1 MKTAMH
7 DRLSRRAARLIGR
20 AAPLLSPGH
29 LAVLSLSATLLS
41 AAALAQPAARA
52 YAIPAGSLESVLTRY
67 ALESQLMLSY
77 SAADV
82 AGRRSGGLTGSHDAA
97 SALRQILA
105 GTGMRAS
112 LQPNGG
118 YLLRVAAGADDA
130 QTLPSVTV
138 TGDGAETAW
147 GPVAGFVA
155 KHSATATKT
164 DTPLH
169 ETPQSVSV
177 VPRAQVVAQAADSL
191 DQALAY
197 TAGVMSLDGGAL
209 RNISTGFTVRGF
221 NITGSAPLYLN
232 GTKLPMNSMSGAME
246 PYNYERIE
254 VLKGPASILYGQAA
268 PGGIINL
275 VSKRPTA
282 EPLREMEVKY
292 GTWNTKQLAMD
303 FGGPLTEDGNVGYR
317 LTGLARDADT
327 MVRHINND
335 RQSLSGSLEWQ
346 LSGATRLT
354 LLGGWS
360 RTDNPYDVGKP
371 REGTLLPN
379 PNGAISRK
387 VFLGEPGFDRFVVQ
401 GGHLGYL
408 LEHKINDDWQ
418 VRQNLLGY
426 NHRANSNNLYMMTSS
441 VDAANP
447 ARVERLAVS
456 RDDTDKGIA
465 LDNQLLG
472 KLRHGRFEHTLLFG
486 VDASRSSLTRDQA
499 VGLNAVPIDVY
510 DPVYGSTPTLD
521 PARRSISRARQ
532 VGFYAQDQIKFDG
545 RWIGLFGGR
554 YDRARTEEAP
564 DDGRQDSHAFS
575 PRAGLMY
582 LFDNGLAPY
591 YSFTKSFQPTS
602 GMDFGGTPFK
612 PTTGTQH
619 EIGLKYEPP
628 GVDAAIT
635 LALYD
640 ITQRNV
646 VTSDLANPGFS
657 VQTGEVRS
665 RGAELEGRASLNHNL
680 DVVAAFTLTN
690 ARTTKSTRG
699 DEGARPASVP
709 RSMASLWL
717 DYKLAALPGLSTA
730 AGVRYVGRQES
741 DGVTVPSYTV
751 LDAALRYR
759 LQNWEFAL
767 NVKNLTNKRYIAA
780 CPYACYYGDERNV
793 MLTARVNW

>member
-1 MKTAMH
+1 MH

-20 AAPLLSPGH
+20 AAPLLSPGR

-41 AAALAQPAARA
+41 PAALAQPAARA

-67 ALESQLMLSY
+67 ALESRLMLSY
-77 SAADV
+77 AAADV
-82 AGRRSGGLTGSHDAA
+82 AGKRSGGLSGSHDPA
-97 SALRQILA
+97 SALSQILA

-118 YLLRVAAGADDA
+118 YLLHPAPGADGA

-138 TGDGAETAW
+138 TGERPETAW
-147 GPVAGFVA
+147 GPARGFVA
-155 KHSATATKT
+155 KRSATATKT

-197 TAGVMSLDGGAL
+197 TAGVMSLDGGAV

-232 GTKLPMNSMSGAME
+232 GTRFPINSLSGAME

-292 GTWNTKQLAMD
+292 GTWNTRQLAMD
-303 FGGPLTEDGNVGYR
+303 FGGPLTEDGNVRYR
-317 LTGLARDADT
+317 LSGLGRDADT
-327 MVRHINND
+327 MVRYINND
-335 RQSLSGSLEWQ
+335 RLSLSGALEWQ
-346 LSGATRLT
+346 ISGATQLT

-379 PNGAISRK
+379 PNGRISRS

-408 LEHKINDDWQ
+408 LEHKLNDDWQ

-426 NHRANSNNLYMMTSS
+426 NHRANNRYAS
-441 VDAANP
+441 VISINAANP
-447 ARVERLAVS
+447 ALADRLAVS

-465 LDNQLLG
+465 VDNQLLG

-499 VGLNAVPIDVY
+499 LTFDVAPINLY
-510 DPVYGSTPTLD
+510 DPVYGNKPTLG
-521 PARRSISRARQ
+521 PARRGISRSRQ
-532 VGFYAQDQIKFDG
+532 LGFYAQDQIKFDG
-545 RWIGLFGGR
+545 RWIALFGGR
-554 YDRARTEEAP
+554 YDRARTEDQP
-564 DDGRQDSHAFS
+564 GDGPQDSHAIS

-591 YSFTKSFQPTS
+591 YSFTKSFQPTE
-602 GMDFGGTPFK
+602 GMDFNGRPFK

-628 GVDAAIT
+628 GANASIT

-646 VTSDLANPGFS
+646 VTADSAHPGFS

-665 RGAELEGRASLNHNL
+665 RGAELEGRASLGHDL

-690 ARTTKSTRG
+690 ARITKSNR
-699 DEGARPASVP
+699 DDVGARPVSVP
-709 RSMASLWL
+709 RTMASLWL
-717 DYKLAALPGLSTA
+717 DYKVPALPGLSTA
-730 AGVRYVGRQES
+730 AGIRYVGHQEIE
-741 DGVTVPSYTV
+741 GVPVPTYTV

-759 LQNWEFAL
+759 LRNWEFAL
-767 NVKNLTNKRYIAA
+767 NVKNLANKRYIAA
-780 CPYACYYGDERNV
+780 CPGNCYYGDERNV

>member
-1 MKTAMH
+1 MH

-20 AAPLLSPGH
+20 TAPLLSPGR

-41 AAALAQPAARA
+41 PAALAQPAARA
-52 YAIPAGSLESVLTRY
+52 YTIPAGSLESVLTRY

-77 SAADV
+77 AATDV
-82 AGRRSGGLTGSHDAA
+82 AGKRSGGLSGSHEPA
-97 SALRQILA
+97 SALSQILA

-118 YLLRVAAGADDA
+118 YLLRPAPGADGA

-138 TGDGAETAW
+138 TGERPETAW
-147 GPVAGFVA
+147 GPVQGFVA
-155 KHSATATKT
+155 RQSATATKT

-177 VPRAQVVAQAADSL
+177 VPRAQMVAQAVDSL

-197 TAGVMSLDGGAL
+197 TAGVMPLDGGAL

-221 NITGSAPLYLN
+221 NVTGSAPLYLN
-232 GTKLPMNSMSGAME
+232 GTKLPMNSLSGAME
-246 PYNYERIE
+246 PYDYERIE

-292 GTWNTKQLAMD
+292 GTWNTRQLAMD
-303 FGGPLTEDGNVGYR
+303 FGGPLTEDGNVRYR
-317 LTGLARDADT
+317 LTGLGRDADT
-327 MVRHINND
+327 MVRHIDND

-371 REGTLLPN
+371 RQGTLLPN
-379 PNGAISRK
+379 PNGAVPRS

-426 NHRANSNNLYMMTSS
+426 NHRANSKSMYMMTSS
-441 VDAANP
+441 VDPANP
-447 ARVERLAVS
+447 ALLERLAVS

-499 VGLNAVPIDVY
+499 VGVNAVPIDVY

-521 PARRSISRARQ
+521 PARRGVDRSRQ

-564 DDGRQDSHAFS
+564 GGDKQDSHAFS

-591 YSFTKSFQPTS
+591 YSFTKSFQPTLAWIS
-602 GMDFGGTPFK
+602 AARRSS
-612 PTTGTQH
+612 
-619 EIGLKYEPP
+619 PP
-628 GVDAAIT
+628 
-635 LALYD
+635 
-640 ITQRNV
+640 
-646 VTSDLANPGFS
+646 P
-657 VQTGEVRS
+657 
-665 RGAELEGRASLNHNL
+665 
-680 DVVAAFTLTN
+680 
-690 ARTTKSTRG
+690 ARSTRS
-699 DEGARPASVP
+699 A
-709 RSMASLWL
+709 
-717 DYKLAALPGLSTA
+717 
-730 AGVRYVGRQES
+730 
-741 DGVTVPSYTV
+741 
-751 LDAALRYR
+751 
-759 LQNWEFAL
+759 
-767 NVKNLTNKRYIAA
+767 
-780 CPYACYYGDERNV
+780 
-793 MLTARVNW
+793 